1 MFPNASR
8 KVIFSLGWSFLC
20 LCWQWDLMKSEIHV
34 RYELIIL
41 FMDSCPCQII
51 FLSPMRGHLW
61 CLQGGW
67 DARRIL
73 AKSRCRVASRAVMW
87 MFQWFTWHGHLAASF
102 FLYKKSKDKRFG
114 NDNNNNNNLS
124 VATCFWLHAPTA
136 DVYIHIYIYMYMYRL
151 WMSEQNHVLMSY
163 TRDQITLFDDDW
175 GV

>member
-1 MFPNASR
+1 
-8 KVIFSLGWSFLC
+8 
-20 LCWQWDLMKSEIHV
+20 MKSEIHV

-136 DVYIHIYIYMYMYRL
+136 DVYIYIYIYICIDFGWVNRIMCSCL
-151 WMSEQNHVLMSY
+151 TLGIKSPCLMMIGVY
-163 TRDQITLFDDDW
+163 NPLLREVFRFHEAILRRWLDPW
-175 GV
+175 G